1 MNSTSAALAEQ
12 FVPVTYVQQGL
23 DALRS
28 REKQVT
34 TLLAQRRLPD
44 KGWDDASVELLLQ
57 TLSAMD
63 SNNFLGS
70 AGAGEREARVFSPL
84 VARRHFHL
92 AHGIGRSGDVAAVQ
106 PKAAGSSLMVQVANA
121 LAKDV
126 LHLAGMRAVQAA
138 LVLPVA
144 TGMSLMLV
152 LLQLKVSKPNARYV
166 VWPRIDQ
173 KSCFKSIL
181 AAGLTPLIL
190 ANTLV
195 KEEDESPSGYL
206 KTDLV
211 GMAALMDQ
219 YGSDSILAVMSTTS
233 CFAPRAYDSV
243 KEIAELCQERNIAHV
258 INNAYGVQA
267 SKCVHQVELAMRTGR
282 VDAVVQSL
290 DKNFMVPVGGAIV
303 CSASRDIVDR
313 VAKYYPGRASA
324 TPTLDFF
331 ITILQMGKSGYRRLL
346 EERKQLATYMREKLD
361 ALAIEKGERVLHVSN
376 NEVSIRQ
383 VKGIDPLLILI
394 VLPTSQISF
403 ALTLGSFCSEVMD
416 KQERSRRLTLLG
428 AMLFSRGVSGAR
440 VVSCLDHKTIAGHEF
455 PSFGAHYDGFPVAY
469 VTFAC
474 ALGMRHDEVDLLVTK
489 LRKTIHEWRAKLSK
503 QSPPVKNQVEQSSA
517 LENK

>member
-126 LHLAGMRAVQAA
+126 LRLAGMRAVQAA

-243 KEIAELCQERNIAHV
+243 KEIAELCQERNIGKKRGCHEFC
-258 INNAYGVQA
+258 Y
-267 SKCVHQVELAMRTGR
+267 LTGSDE
-282 VDAVVQSL
+282 VL
-290 DKNFMVPVGGAIV
+290 
-303 CSASRDIVDR
+303 
-313 VAKYYPGRASA
+313 
-324 TPTLDFF
+324 
-331 ITILQMGKSGYRRLL
+331 RLL
-346 EERKQLATYMREKLD
+346 L
-361 ALAIEKGERVLHVSN
+361 
-376 NEVSIRQ
+376 
-383 VKGIDPLLILI
+383 VKP
-394 VLPTSQISF
+394 
-403 ALTLGSFCSEVMD
+403 M
-416 KQERSRRLTLLG
+416 
-428 AMLFSRGVSGAR
+428 
-440 VVSCLDHKTIAGHEF
+440 
-455 PSFGAHYDGFPVAY
+455 
-469 VTFAC
+469 
-474 ALGMRHDEVDLLVTK
+474 
-489 LRKTIHEWRAKLSK
+489 
-503 QSPPVKNQVEQSSA
+503 
-517 LENK
+517 

>member
-126 LHLAGMRAVQAA
+126 LRLAGMRAVQAA

-376 NEVSIRQ
+376 NE
-383 VKGIDPLLILI
+383 
-394 VLPTSQISF
+394 ISF

>member
-1 MNSTSAALAEQ
+1 MNSASAALAEQ
-12 FVPVTYVQQGL
+12 LVPGTYVRQGL
-23 DALRS
+23 DAIRS
-28 REKQVT
+28 REKLVT

-44 KGWDDASVELLLQ
+44 EGWDDASVELLLQ

-63 SNNFLGS
+63 SNNFLSG
-70 AGAGEREARVFSPL
+70 AGAGEREARIFSPL

-92 AHGIGRSGDVAAVQ
+92 AHGVGRSGDVAAVQ

-126 LHLAGMRAVQAA
+126 LRLAGMRAVQAA

-152 LLQLKVSKPNARYV
+152 LLQLRESKPNARYV
-166 VWPRIDQ
+166 IWPRIDQ

-190 ANTLV
+190 ANTMV
-195 KEEDESPSGYL
+195 EEKDGSPGGYL

-243 KEIAELCQERNIAHV
+243 KEIAELCQERGIAHV

-267 SKCVHQVELAMRTGR
+267 SKCVHEVELAMRTGR

-303 CSASRDIVDR
+303 CSASRDVVDR
-313 VAKYYPGRASA
+313 VAKFYPGRASA

-331 ITILQMGKSGYRRLL
+331 ITMLQMGKSGYRRLL
-346 EERKQLATYMREKLD
+346 QERKQLAAYMREKLD
-361 ALAIEKGERVLHVSN
+361 AFAIEEGERVLHVSS
-376 NEVSIRQ
+376 NE
-383 VKGIDPLLILI
+383 
-394 VLPTSQISF
+394 ISF
-403 ALTLGSFCSEVMD
+403 ALTLGSFCSEVME
-416 KQERSRRLTLLG
+416 KQEKSRRLTLLG

-455 PSFGAHYDGFPVAY
+455 NSFGAHFDGFPVAY
-469 VTFAC
+469 ATFAC

-489 LRKTIHEWRAKLSK
+489 LRKTIHEWRAKLNK
-503 QSPPVKNQVEQSSA
+503 RSPPGEYQVEQSFDTREPQVDC
-517 LENK
+517 L

>member
-1 MNSTSAALAEQ
+1 MNSRTAALAEQ
-12 FVPVTYVQQGL
+12 LVPATYVQQGL
-23 DALRS
+23 DALHS
-28 REKQVT
+28 HEKLVT

-44 KGWDDASVELLLQ
+44 EGWDDASVEMLLQ

-63 SNNFLGS
+63 SNNFRGC

-92 AHGIGRSGDVAAVQ
+92 AHGVGRSGDVAAVQ

-126 LHLAGMRAVQAA
+126 LRLAGMRAVQAA

-152 LLQLKVSKPNARYV
+152 LLQLKESKPTARYV
-166 VWPRIDQ
+166 IWPRIDQ

-181 AAGLTPLIL
+181 AAGLTPLVL
-190 ANTLV
+190 ANVLV
-195 KEEDESPSGYL
+195 EEEDGSPGGYL
-206 KTDLV
+206 RTDLS

-233 CFAPRAYDSV
+233 CFAPRAYDNV
-243 KEIAELCQERNIAHV
+243 KEIAKLCQERGIAHV

-267 SKCVHQVELAMRTGR
+267 SKCVHEVELAMRIGR

-290 DKNFMVPVGGAIV
+290 DKNFMVPVGGSIV
-303 CSASRDIVDR
+303 CSASRDVVDR
-313 VAKYYPGRASA
+313 VAKFYPGRASA

-331 ITILQMGKSGYRRLL
+331 ITMLQMGRNGYQRLL
-346 EERKQLATYMREKLD
+346 EERKHLAAYMREKLET
-361 ALAIEKGERVLHVSN
+361 LATEEGERVLHVSS
-376 NEVSIRQ
+376 NEVS
-383 VKGIDPLLILI
+383 VNKTGDVHPG
-394 VLPTSQISF
+394 T
-403 ALTLGSFCSEVMD
+403 FCSRVTD
-416 KQERSRRLTLLG
+416 QQEKSRQLTLLG

-440 VVSCLDHKTIAGHEF
+440 VVSCLDRKTIAGHEF
-455 PSFGAHYDGFPVAY
+455 NSFGAHHDGFPVAY

-474 ALGMRHDEVDLLVTK
+474 ALGMHRGEVDLLVTK
-489 LRKTIHEWRAKLSK
+489 LRKTMHEWRTK
-503 QSPPVKNQVEQSSA
+503 QSKTASIASTPPRYSQLEQSS
-517 LENK
+517 LHENNK

>member
-376 NEVSIRQ
+376 NE
-383 VKGIDPLLILI
+383 
-394 VLPTSQISF
+394 ISF